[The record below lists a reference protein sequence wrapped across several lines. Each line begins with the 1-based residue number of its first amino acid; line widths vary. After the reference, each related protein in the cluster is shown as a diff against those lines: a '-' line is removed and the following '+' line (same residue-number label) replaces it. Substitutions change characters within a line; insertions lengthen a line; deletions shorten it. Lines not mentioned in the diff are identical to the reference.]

1 MPEPMLKYRTRFTS
15 SIKNE
20 LMKSLNDLANKTRIP
35 KSRLF
40 DEAVEDL
47 LKKYEKLYQNQKKY
61 AFAVDPN
68 CKRLFPFLKPFHL
81 RDRFCICP
89 LSRAMSKS

>member
-20 LMKSLNDLANKTRIP
+20 LMKSLNDLADKTRIP

-47 LKKYEKLYQNQKKY
+47 LKKYEKLYQNQEK
-61 AFAVDPN
+61 
-68 CKRLFPFLKPFHL
+68 
-81 RDRFCICP
+81 
-89 LSRAMSKS
+89 

>member
-20 LMKSLNDLANKTRIP
+20 LMKSLNDLADKTRIP

-47 LKKYEKLYQNQKKY
+47 LKKYENLYQNQEK
-61 AFAVDPN
+61 
-68 CKRLFPFLKPFHL
+68 
-81 RDRFCICP
+81 
-89 LSRAMSKS
+89 

>member
-47 LKKYEKLYQNQKKY
+47 LKKYEKLYQNQEK
-61 AFAVDPN
+61 
-68 CKRLFPFLKPFHL
+68 
-81 RDRFCICP
+81 
-89 LSRAMSKS
+89 